1 MVRNWGDVREVLEDI
16 ERDRL
21 EEKLKKLDDNLT
33 IASQLPTTD
42 PEAGAAHEAENR
54 YYEHL
59 LMLIEAG
66 LVQGVKVRTKP
77 APPRWYYD
85 IEYPRL
91 TMEGHDLLAA
101 LRSKTV
107 WAAVKEKAF
116 SLSIPI
122 TIELIKTVLSSI
134 AKGI

>member
-1 MVRNWGDVREVLEDI
+1 M
-16 ERDRL
+16 
-21 EEKLKKLDDNLT
+21 T
-33 IASQLPTTD
+33 
-42 PEAGAAHEAENR
+42 
-54 YYEHL
+54 
-59 LMLIEAG
+59 
-66 LVQGVKVRTKP
+66 
-77 APPRWYYD
+77 
-85 IEYPRL
+85 
-91 TMEGHDLLAA
+91 LLAA